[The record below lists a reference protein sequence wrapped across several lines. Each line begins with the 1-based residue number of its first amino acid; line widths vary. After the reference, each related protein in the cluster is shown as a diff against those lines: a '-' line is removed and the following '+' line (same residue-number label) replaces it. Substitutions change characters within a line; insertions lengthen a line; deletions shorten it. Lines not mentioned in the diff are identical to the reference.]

1 MKKFFLIAA
10 LATAILASCTK
21 NEVRVDAPDQAISFT
36 TAVGANSTKAMI
48 DDPTYPTNETFGT
61 FAFYLP
67 TGQNWFTNNA
77 AAELY
82 IPHSEVKY
90 VDDVDNVHRW
100 TTDTKYYWPTAGSL
114 TFFSYSPY
122 DINAN
127 VDCSSSTN
135 GIVISNYNVD
145 EHQKDDVM
153 VADVCADQT
162 TNGTNNGLT
171 GVPTV
176 FRHKLAQIVAFQ
188 FNTEED
194 YGAANDPH
202 KAGDKEIIVTG
213 ISINDLRT
221 TGTYQSGR
229 MVGAASLGNWQ
240 GWTGSKN
247 YVWYAAEGADSG
259 KEIVYNDS
267 GYTTSVETDGTNA
280 VANDYLLVLP
290 QPFRDTDTDTQVI
303 TLNYTIRTYTSDAT
317 STDDDVTVSIP
328 LFDIHHAAG
337 FQMNK
342 KITYNFTIGLDRI
355 WWAPSVEDWG
365 DETHSIT
372 INQGNVTVTP

>member
-1 MKKFFLIAA
+1 MKKWIIVAA

-48 DDPTYPTNETFGT
+48 DNANYPTDETFGT

-67 TGQNWFTNNA
+67 DGKSWSTANA
-77 AAELY
+77 DADLY
-82 IPHSEVKY
+82 IPESEVKY

-122 DINAN
+122 DISAK
-127 VDCSSSTN
+127 VDCSSLTN
-135 GIVISNYNVD
+135 GIVISDYNVD
-145 EHQKDDVM
+145 DNQEHDVM
-153 VADVCADQT
+153 VADLSADQT

-176 FRHKLAQIVAFQ
+176 FRHKLAQIVAFN
-188 FNTEED
+188 FNTAED
-194 YGAANDPH
+194 YGPANGGYN
-202 KAGDKEIIVTG
+202 AGDKEIIVTG

-229 MVGAASLGNWQ
+229 MVGAASPGNWQ

-247 YVWYAAEGADSG
+247 YIWYAAADVDSG
-259 KEIVYNDS
+259 VEIEYNGAG
-267 GYTTSVETDGTNA
+267 GYTTSVGTYGTGA

-290 QPFRDTDTDTQVI
+290 QPFSDNDTQVI
-303 TLNYTIRTYTSDAT
+303 TLNYTIRTYTSDT
-317 STDDDVTVSIP
+317 DSTDDDVTVSIP
-328 LFDIHHAAG
+328 LFDIHGEAG
-337 FQMNK
+337 FLMNK

-355 WWAPSVEDWG
+355 WWAPSVVEWEN
-365 DETHSIT
+365 ETHSIT
-372 INQGNVTVTP
+372 INQGNVTVNSQ

>member
-1 MKKFFLIAA
+1 MKKWIIVAA

-48 DDPTYPTNETFGT
+48 DNTAYPTDETFGT

-67 TGQNWFTNNA
+67 TGQSWFTNNDV
-77 AAELY
+77 AELY

-100 TTDTKYYWPTAGSL
+100 TTHTKYYWPTAGSL

-122 DINAN
+122 DINTS
-127 VDCSSSTN
+127 VTCSTETN
-135 GIVISNYNVD
+135 GIVISNYDVD
-145 EHQKDDVM
+145 GNQDHDVM

-162 TNGTNNGLT
+162 TNGSNNGLT

-247 YVWYAAEGADSG
+247 YIWYAAADLDSG
-259 KEIVYNDS
+259 EEIKYNGAG
-267 GYTTSVETDGTNA
+267 GYTTSVGPGGTGA
-280 VANDYLLVLP
+280 VAKDYLLVLP
-290 QPFRDTDTDTQVI
+290 QPFSDNDTQVI
-303 TLNYTIRTYTSDAT
+303 TLNYTIRTYTDSSN
-317 STDDDVTVSIP
+317 STDDVVTVDIP
-328 LFDIHHAAG
+328 LYDIHGGAG
-337 FQMNK
+337 FLMNK

-355 WWAPSVEDWG
+355 WWAPSVVEWEN
-365 DETHSIT
+365 ETHD
-372 INQGNVTVTP
+372 INVN

>member
-1 MKKFFLIAA
+1 MKKWIIVAA

-48 DDPTYPTNETFGT
+48 DGTSYPTGETFGT

-67 TGQNWFTNNA
+67 DGQSWFANNA
-77 AAELY
+77 DAELY
-82 IPHSEVKY
+82 IPESEVKY
-90 VDDVDNVHRW
+90 VDNVDNVHRW

-122 DINAN
+122 DISAN

-135 GIVISNYNVD
+135 GIVISDYNVD
-145 EHQKDDVM
+145 ENQEHDVM
-153 VADVCADQT
+153 VADLSADQT

-194 YGAANDPH
+194 YGAANATH
-202 KAGDKEIIVTG
+202 NAGDKEIIVTG

-240 GWTGSKN
+240 GWTGSKD
-247 YVWYAAEGADSG
+247 YIWYAAADVDSG
-259 KEIVYNDS
+259 VEIEYNGAG
-267 GYTTSVETDGTNA
+267 GYTTSVGTDGTGA

-290 QPFRDTDTDTQVI
+290 QPFSDNDTQVI
-303 TLNYTIRTYTSDAT
+303 TLNYTIRTYTSAT
-317 STDDDVTVSIP
+317 DHTDDDVTFSIP
-328 LFDIHHAAG
+328 LYDIHGEAG
-337 FQMNK
+337 FLMNK

-355 WWAPSVEDWG
+355 WWAPSVVEWEN
-365 DETHSIT
+365 ETHD
-372 INQGNVTVTP
+372 INVN

>member
-1 MKKFFLIAA
+1 MKKWIIVAA

-48 DDPTYPTNETFGT
+48 DGTSYPKDETFGT

-67 TGQNWFTNNA
+67 DGQSWFANNA
-77 AAELY
+77 DAELY
-82 IPHSEVKY
+82 IPESEVKHVTAQTGY
-90 VDDVDNVHRW
+90 EW
-100 TTDTKYYWPTAGSL
+100 TTDTEYYWPTAGSL
-114 TFFSYSPY
+114 TFFSYSPH

-145 EHQKDDVM
+145 EHQEDDVM

-194 YGAANDPH
+194 YGAANTSQ
-202 KAGDKEIIVTG
+202 AGDKEIIVTG

-240 GWTGSKN
+240 DWTGSKD
-247 YVWYAAEGADSG
+247 YIWYAAADADSG
-259 KEIVYNDS
+259 VEIEYNDG
-267 GYTTSVETDGTNA
+267 GYTTSVGTDGTGA
-280 VANDYLLVLP
+280 VTNNYLLVLP
-290 QPFRDTDTDTQVI
+290 QPFSDNDTQVI
-303 TLNYTIRTYTSDAT
+303 TLNYTIRTYTSDKDY
-317 STDDDVTVSIP
+317 TDDDVTFSIP
-328 LFDIHHAAG
+328 LYDIHGEAG
-337 FQMNK
+337 FLMNK

-355 WWAPSVEDWG
+355 WWAPSVADWEN
-365 DETHSIT
+365 ETHSIT
-372 INQGNVTVTP
+372 INQGNVTVNS

>member
-1 MKKFFLIAA
+1 MKKWIIVAA

-48 DDPTYPTNETFGT
+48 DNTAYPTDETFGT

-82 IPHSEVKY
+82 IPHSEVEY

-122 DINAN
+122 DINAS
-127 VDCSSSTN
+127 VTCSTETN
-135 GIVISNYNVD
+135 GIVISNYDVD
-145 EHQKDDVM
+145 GNQDHDVM

-162 TNGTNNGLT
+162 TNGSNNGLT

-176 FRHKLAQIVAFQ
+176 FRHKLAQIVAFN
-188 FNTEED
+188 FNTAED
-194 YGAANDPH
+194 YGAANDTH
-202 KAGDKEIIVTG
+202 AAGDKEIIVTG
-213 ISINDLRT
+213 IRINDLRT
-221 TGTYQSGR
+221 TGTYYSGR

-240 GWTGSKN
+240 DWTGSKN
-247 YVWYAAEGADSG
+247 YVWYAAEGADPG

-267 GYTTSVETDGTNA
+267 GYTTSVETDGTDA

-290 QPFRDTDTDTQVI
+290 QPFSDNDTQVI

-328 LFDIHHAAG
+328 LFDIHGEAG

-342 KITYNFTIGLDRI
+342 KITYNFTIGLDQI
-355 WWAPSVEDWG
+355 WWAPSVADWEN
-365 DETHSIT
+365 ETHSIT
-372 INQGNVTVTP
+372 INQGKVTVNS